1 MCLVPISARG
11 GWLHHLAPGPAER
24 PLVVCTVYDDVIPLF
39 PGYVGSCEEPPR
51 ACARVAHVGT
61 GLGIR
66 GPTGSFLRTPTFG
79 VTMSRTFFVGGNW
92 KMNGSVEQYQ
102 SLINNLLNAKL
113 DSSVEVVISPPSLY
127 LLPSQKLL
135 EGKNI
140 ALGAQNAYFKPS
152 GAFTG
157 EISVAQLK
165 DAGIPWVILGHSER
179 RSIFGESDELV
190 GQKTTAAL
198 ESGLSV
204 ILCVGESLEQR
215 EKNESVNVV
224 IHQLETATKDVKD
237 WGKIVIAYE
246 PVWAIGTGKV
256 ASAADAQEV
265 CGAIRKTI
273 AEISDQELADSM
285 RILYGGS
292 VNAGNV
298 AEIVAEEDVDGGL
311 VGGAS
316 LKADEFAKLCALAAN
331 SAA

>member
-1 MCLVPISARG
+1 
-11 GWLHHLAPGPAER
+11 
-24 PLVVCTVYDDVIPLF
+24 
-39 PGYVGSCEEPPR
+39 
-51 ACARVAHVGT
+51 
-61 GLGIR
+61 
-66 GPTGSFLRTPTFG
+66 
-79 VTMSRTFFVGGNW
+79 MSRTFFVGGNW

-165 DAGIPWVILGHSER
+165 DAAIPWVILGHSER

-256 ASAADAQEV
+256 ATAEQAQEV
-265 CGAIRKTI
+265 HAAIRQWLAKK
-273 AEISDQELADSM
+273 ADQKVADAT
-285 RILYGGS
+285 RVIYGGS
-292 VNAGNV
+292 VAAKNCKELASQPD
-298 AEIVAEEDVDGGL
+298 IDGFL

-316 LKADEFAKLCALAAN
+316 LKPEFADIVNARL
-331 SAA
+331 

>member
-1 MCLVPISARG
+1 
-11 GWLHHLAPGPAER
+11 
-24 PLVVCTVYDDVIPLF
+24 
-39 PGYVGSCEEPPR
+39 
-51 ACARVAHVGT
+51 
-61 GLGIR
+61 
-66 GPTGSFLRTPTFG
+66 
-79 VTMSRTFFVGGNW
+79 MSRTFFVGGNW

-246 PVWAIGTGKV
+246 PVWA
-256 ASAADAQEV
+256 
-265 CGAIRKTI
+265 
-273 AEISDQELADSM
+273 L
-285 RILYGGS
+285 
-292 VNAGNV
+292 
-298 AEIVAEEDVDGGL
+298 
-311 VGGAS
+311 S
-316 LKADEFAKLCALAAN
+316 LIHI
-331 SAA
+331 

>member
-1 MCLVPISARG
+1 
-11 GWLHHLAPGPAER
+11 
-24 PLVVCTVYDDVIPLF
+24 
-39 PGYVGSCEEPPR
+39 
-51 ACARVAHVGT
+51 
-61 GLGIR
+61 
-66 GPTGSFLRTPTFG
+66 
-79 VTMSRTFFVGGNW
+79 MSRTFFVGGNW

-204 ILCVGESLEQR
+204 
-215 EKNESVNVV
+215 SVSRSSSAKR
-224 IHQLETATKDVKD
+224 TR
-237 WGKIVIAYE
+237 
-246 PVWAIGTGKV
+246 
-256 ASAADAQEV
+256 AS
-265 CGAIRKTI
+265 T
-273 AEISDQELADSM
+273 S
-285 RILYGGS
+285 
-292 VNAGNV
+292 
-298 AEIVAEEDVDGGL
+298 
-311 VGGAS
+311 
-316 LKADEFAKLCALAAN
+316 
-331 SAA
+331 